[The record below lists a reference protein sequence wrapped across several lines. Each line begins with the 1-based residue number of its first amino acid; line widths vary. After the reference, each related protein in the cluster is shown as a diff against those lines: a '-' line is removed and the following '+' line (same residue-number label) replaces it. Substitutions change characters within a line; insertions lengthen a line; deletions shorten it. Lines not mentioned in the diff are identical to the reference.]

1 MEGGATSSWAPGLE
15 PLLPDEEPLELLF
28 RERDEDFVV
37 HELPAVEPE
46 GEGEHLWVEVEKRGF
61 GTPELLGRVRRTF
74 GLEGRDIGYA
84 GRKDARAV
92 TRQWLSLRG
101 VDEARLPEL
110 EARDLRV
117 LQARLH
123 RRKLRLGQLLGNRF
137 DLVLRGPDASDRDRL
152 LQRLEPFLERGLPNA
167 FGPQRF
173 GRDGRAW
180 ERGREL
186 LTGGA
191 AEYLRAWT
199 DPVTRPPSSAV
210 EELHAALCQEER
222 GAWRRCAAL
231 VPRLPAD
238 LRPLARQ
245 MARRPG
251 DWRSALRALDPAT
264 LRFHLSAWQSRVF
277 NRLLGLR
284 GERYDRPLAGD
295 LCTLAEGRSLFA
307 VGPGEDLLSLEQR
320 ARAGELTPTGPLP
333 GSEVPWADGE
343 PGELEQAALAAEE
356 LPEGREG
363 PFTVAALTKLRLPG
377 ARRPLRVPI
386 LDPVLTPLAPEETGE
401 GQRLAFSLPPGSF
414 ATALLFQ
421 WTHGWGP
428 GPEGPADRPRQGD
441 SGRSRGDPGA
451 ALQSRKAGGR

>member
-1 MEGGATSSWAPGLE
+1 MGAAAESSWAPGLE

-28 RERDEDFVV
+28 RQRDEDFVV

-46 GEGEHLWVEVEKRGF
+46 GEGEHLWIEVEKRGF

-74 GLEGRDIGYA
+74 GLDGRDLGYA

-101 VDEARLPEL
+101 VEEARLPEL
-110 EARDLRV
+110 EGPDLRV
-117 LQARLH
+117 LRARPH

-137 DLVLRGPDASDRDRL
+137 DLILRGPDASDRDRL

-199 DPVTRPPSSAV
+199 DPATRPPSPAV
-210 EELHAALCQEER
+210 EELHAALCKEQR

-231 VPRLPAD
+231 APRLPAD

-284 GERYDRPLAGD
+284 GERFDRPLAGD

-307 VGPGEDLLSLEQR
+307 VGPEEDLCALEER
-320 ARAGELTPTGPLP
+320 ARAGEVSPTGPLP
-333 GSEVPWADGE
+333 GSEVPWAEGE
-343 PGELEQAALAAEE
+343 PGELERAAVAAEE
-356 LPEGREG
+356 LPEGRAA
-363 PFTVAALTKLRLPG
+363 PFAVAALAKLRLPG

-386 LDPVLTPLAPEETGE
+386 QDPVVAPLGPEDPRG
-401 GQRLAFSLPPGSF
+401 GLRLAFSLPPGSF

-428 GPEGPADRPRQGD
+428 GLEGPADRPRQGN
-441 SGRSRGDPGA
+441 SGRTRSDPGP